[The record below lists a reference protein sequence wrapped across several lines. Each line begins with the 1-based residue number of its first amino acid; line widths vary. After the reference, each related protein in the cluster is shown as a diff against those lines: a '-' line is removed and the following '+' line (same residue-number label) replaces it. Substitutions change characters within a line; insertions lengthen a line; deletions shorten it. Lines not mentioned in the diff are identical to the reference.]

1 MTDTLFDIF
10 FSGQIL
16 QGYEIEPV
24 KRAVADIFKADDAML
39 DRLFSG
45 TAVRVKAGVD
55 QETAI
60 KYRVTFRQ
68 AGAIVDIKPS
78 AATQYNSASAPEQS
92 TASGEE
98 EDGLTLLPPKTGSL
112 IDCAVEEEAT
122 QIGDLSYM
130 SLAPEGT
137 ELDDTEPPPALD
149 IDTSK
154 LKIEH

>member
-16 QGYEIEPV
+16 QGHEIEPV
-24 KRAVADIFKADDAML
+24 KRAVADIFNADSAML

-78 AATQYNSASAPEQS
+78 AATRSNSAPTPEQTTVS
-92 TASGEE
+92 EKEE
-98 EDGLTLLPPKTGSL
+98 EGLTLLPPNTGSL

-137 ELDDTEPPPALD
+137 ELDETEPPPTLN

-154 LKIEH
+154 FEIEP